1 MALPKNSETPRGL
14 ELEKILKAAEPSMR
28 SWPQPTKDD
37 IVLIGGIVV
46 LYSYVDFNLRRLIDV
61 FEYANLLPDKWKCR
75 GAKLN
80 AGDVAK
86 AIQETP
92 VWAGPNDVK
101 ALKELEDLR
110 SLRNLVAHF
119 AVRRFPNDDAFLFI
133 TKSARDYKRVFGSE
147 PELGVSMTAIV
158 ECEQVKGALR
168 RIEHIHNWLALV
180 VPEFEKRI
188 GPTLKSNV

>member
-1 MALPKNSETPRGL
+1 MALPKNNETPRGL
-14 ELEKILKAAEPSMR
+14 ELQNILKTAEPSMQ

-37 IVLIGGIVV
+37 FVLIGGIVV

-80 AGDVAK
+80 AGEAAK
-86 AIQETP
+86 AVRETP
-92 VWAGPNDVK
+92 VWAGPDDVK
-101 ALKELEDLR
+101 ALRELEDLR
-110 SLRNLVAHF
+110 LLRNLVAHF

-133 TKSARDYKRVFGSE
+133 TKSAGDYKRVFGSE

-158 ECEQVKGALR
+158 EREQVKGALR

-180 VPEFEKRI
+180 APDFEKRI
-188 GPTLKSNV
+188 GPPLKSNV